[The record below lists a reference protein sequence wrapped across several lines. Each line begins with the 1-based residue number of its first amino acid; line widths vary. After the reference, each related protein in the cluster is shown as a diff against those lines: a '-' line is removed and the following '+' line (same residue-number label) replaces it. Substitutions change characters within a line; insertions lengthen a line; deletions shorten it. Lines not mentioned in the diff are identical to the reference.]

1 MLRSQIKNEIAP
13 LTGFRFITAFMI
25 FLSHAALFLGLKF
38 DFWVADTFLANS
50 SVFMSGF
57 FVLSGYILTQLYA
70 GTDFTQKKEV
80 WNFYIRRFA
89 RIYPVYIFVTVV
101 FFFLFPSFIF
111 TPTDWVRI
119 VINDLFLTQGFF
131 PNVSDLGIN
140 CVTWSISV
148 EAFFYLCFPLLITL
162 FKSHARLLLFLA
174 GIMSFVISVN
184 IIGDV
189 HTNLDSIHR
198 LAVYYTNPV
207 FRLSEFMIGIS
218 FNLLKNEG
226 CLDSL
231 PYLLNSCVF
240 VFCLIISLALTPLA
254 SEKYSHMA
262 ANFILVPL
270 FGVLIVNFH
279 NIKSGFL
286 QRSSV
291 LNFLGKISYSFYLW
305 QFLIIIC
312 GIFMQKTSGFN
323 TLALVAFLFFINVI
337 LSCLS
342 YVFLEVPAR
351 RILLKFID
359 DCPNFSLISKV
370 S

>member
-1 MLRSQIKNEIAP
+1 MLRSAIKNEIAP

-38 DFWVADTFLANS
+38 DFWGADTFLANS

-57 FVLSGYILTQLYA
+57 FVLSGYILTQLYSDN
-70 GTDFTQKKEV
+70 DFTQKNEV

-89 RIYPVYIFVTVV
+89 RIYPVYFVATVV
-101 FFFLFPSFIF
+101 FFCLFPSFMF

-131 PNVSDLGIN
+131 PNASDLGIN

-148 EAFFYLCFPLLITL
+148 EAFFYLCFPMLIIL
-162 FKSHARLLLFLA
+162 FRYHAMLLLFLA
-174 GIMSFVISVN
+174 GIMSIIVSIN

-198 LAVYYTNPV
+198 LAVYYTNPI

-218 FNLLKNEG
+218 FNLLKKEG
-226 CLDSL
+226 YLDEL
-231 PYLLNSCVF
+231 PFLLKSCVF
-240 VFCLIISLALTPLA
+240 VFCLIISLTLTPLA
-254 SEKYSHMA
+254 AEKYYHMA

-270 FGVLIVNFH
+270 FGLLIVNFH

-286 QRSSV
+286 QNSIV

-305 QFLIIIC
+305 QFLVIIS
-312 GIFMQKTSGFN
+312 GIFMQKMTDFN
-323 TLALVAFLFFINVI
+323 TLALVVFLFFINVF
-337 LSCLS
+337 LSSLS
-342 YVFLEVPAR
+342 YVFLELPAR
-351 RILLKFID
+351 RLLLKFVD
-359 DCPNFSLISKV
+359 KCPNFGLMTKSS
-370 S
+370 